1 MGAINVNVFEL
12 GVEYYA
18 FTGHKWCCGPVG
30 LAAIFV
36 RPDRVDGWN
45 GPAGWRSIRHGE
57 RGALEWQPDARRLE
71 QGTSAYPLCARWREA
86 LRLHDDVAR
95 FSDRQRI
102 TKERVAF
109 LLQALERVG
118 PPLRLVPAP
127 NFTGQNGIVS
137 FSNRGSIA

>member
-1 MGAINVNVFEL
+1 
-12 GVEYYA
+12 
-18 FTGHKWCCGPVG
+18 
-30 LAAIFV
+30 
-36 RPDRVDGWN
+36 
-45 GPAGWRSIRHGE
+45 
-57 RGALEWQPDARRLE
+57 
-71 QGTSAYPLCARWREA
+71 